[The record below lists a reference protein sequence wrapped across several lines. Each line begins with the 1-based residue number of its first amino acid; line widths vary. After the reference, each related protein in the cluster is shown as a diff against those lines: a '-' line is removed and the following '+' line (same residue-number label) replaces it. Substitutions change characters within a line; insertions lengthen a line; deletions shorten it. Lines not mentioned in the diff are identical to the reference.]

1 MCYYYDIFYI
11 KGFDKM
17 KLKKVNYKE
26 FVLDESSTIKKST
39 IRPVENNVGY
49 DKVTITPKQAKK

>member
-1 MCYYYDIFYI
+1 
-11 KGFDKM
+11 M

-26 FVLDESSTIKKST
+26 LVLDESSTIKKST

-49 DKVTITPKQAKK
+49 DKVTITPKQVKKSMKFFSRLSKKK